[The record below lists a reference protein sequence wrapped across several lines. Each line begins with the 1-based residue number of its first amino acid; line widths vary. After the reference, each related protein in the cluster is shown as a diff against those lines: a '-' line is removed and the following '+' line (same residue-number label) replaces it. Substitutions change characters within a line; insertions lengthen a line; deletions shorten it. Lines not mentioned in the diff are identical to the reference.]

1 MRDEQKAQVLAQL
14 MGWQCRPSRKA
25 GRALGVPMRDQGR
38 RRGRQLLIAGEH
50 RPAEAAGLFLLI
62 GGHPRTEWLPENVER
77 DRAGYLLTGLD
88 LVRGGKVVDC
98 WPLERTPRMLE
109 TSMPGAFAI
118 GDVRRGSLQRV
129 AAAVGD
135 GSLVVNQIHRLLDS
149 PDRGALA

>member
-1 MRDEQKAQVLAQL
+1 MSSYLRRELEATEKVEFRCATEVVGAGGADRLEYLDLRDE
-14 MGWQCRPSRKA
+14 A
-25 GRALGVPMRDQGR
+25 GGIERV
-38 RRGRQLLIAGEH
+38 
-50 RPAEAAGLFLLI
+50 EAAGLFLLI

-149 PDRGALA
+149 PDRRGALA